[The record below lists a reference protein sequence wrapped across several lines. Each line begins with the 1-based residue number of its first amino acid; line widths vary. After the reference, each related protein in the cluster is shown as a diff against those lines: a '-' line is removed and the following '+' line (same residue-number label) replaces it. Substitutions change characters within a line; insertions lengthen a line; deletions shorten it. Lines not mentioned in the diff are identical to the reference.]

1 MYVML
6 IELLVYVLLILI
18 QMIMNKKFS
27 TLVGCLAFGTAFSAV
42 AQVSNF
48 PVSNAYG
55 QVTPCATGLTYRSF
69 GTKSNATLGSEVN
82 KIEAD
87 KWYQLRV
94 GEEKNQVL
102 IQERDFKTGEVTLR
116 IVDADKAPLNYS
128 LWQISYDKKDGATG
142 GKFTFKNKETGLGI
156 IFDHKTAYGKDKIA
170 TTATSADLKASIL
183 EGCNVEWSWFSSNV
197 DNTQK
202 LANEILYANFHDS
215 DKYIVLKKSSRTAA
229 NQYGLNIVGT
239 QVVAAVYTAAEAGN
253 KATSCEALTLT
264 PVVAES
270 VVLNAKDI
278 NRMIDAQKDGAAGF
292 NFMTPTGIGNRT
304 AMSPEDNSTLD
315 TYKYIAVEDE
325 TIVNAL
331 LAKAAASLTT
341 EQKESIEIAFKLT
354 DNYYDQWANNKTGG
368 DWNNGQS
375 RETLTGVE
383 EAYKNY
389 EKSKSS
395 TSLQDRLTSAYNLA
409 VALLADYTEYYP
421 EQAKIDID
429 GWLDAE
435 GEKLV
440 SDSRLDASNYLV
452 STLTEL
458 LKIDGLAG
466 QSAYQKQA
474 EMARRFPIRLQA
486 QIDADP
492 AKNDKYLMVDTARW
506 EEATENPSNSPE
518 LYLANKKPDM
528 KNGLYVDARFN
539 FRLTYFPTEDS
550 LLIEPLNASVMT
562 DAEYKADTYWRNS
575 IVARQF
581 ISSSDI
587 ATGTK
592 GLSASNSE
600 LATEEEEGPV
610 AVMLSKLNTKDGW
623 VVTAGGVDYIKGAV
637 NGTLHTC
644 IEFDHSYP
652 YLTRTTLDQAVY
664 TIQLV
669 TDKAP
674 DLTTH
679 RANGVNVVADMSG
692 HVVYDEK
699 EASQNFAHM
708 PATQWVVEYTG
719 CEEDP
724 VARVKVVNREY
735 SNVAFEG
742 QLYKADDN
750 VFIINHNY
758 DNTLGH
764 HNTKFA
770 CSDTLKFTKVDPVN
784 TLGYLNPG
792 DKVIE
797 NTFKLKQFFDYGTDP
812 YYLNAVKQ
820 GKDTLLRAQ
829 AEGSNFEL
837 VPFEIGRYQKAENSY
852 VVRSSESLPYGYTS
866 EAAGATQLY
875 KSVYMLKVKDG
886 DNINNDHLF
895 VGINKNGKY
904 CVADTLDMK
913 SDYTLATFALKENNH
928 WTADNEDG
936 HYYALVRVDNVWAWP
951 VDEDGNTNYDPAKVV
966 GWSYNLVDE
975 DKLAIEQGQ
984 LDAKVENLCQDR
996 TESFILEADTM
1007 PYYRRVVGLKTE
1019 KFYSTN
1025 NENRTLG
1032 ESVIDGVTYMNIFSA
1047 VEEPERNNEFFIDT
1061 AHVNVSSM
1069 PTYLLALDVE
1079 AKKTAECN
1087 HEDHPAIGDH
1097 YQVIDYLQ
1105 GRYMVDASVDSVIPA
1120 YLKNSV
1126 KPFENVYTRYAF
1138 VNAIHYQDTLYIM
1151 DAADA
1156 TIKYDRD
1163 LYDGKNVAKKVVL
1176 KEKAYDGASIAFRLK
1191 DQSDD
1196 ENFYIET
1203 KGKQY
1208 GYAANGN
1215 TWLKEQNHNIVSTGR
1230 GYSETGDHNGY
1241 WYQNV
1246 YEDIYQAL
1254 LLNTTAQ
1261 SDATANEDVEVSS
1274 VTVIAGNGQITVA
1287 GAAGKKVVITNILGQ
1302 TVANTVVTSDN
1313 ATIAAPAGVVVVA
1326 IEGEDAVKAIVK

>member
-1 MYVML
+1 
-6 IELLVYVLLILI
+6 
-18 QMIMNKKFS
+18 MNKKFS

-48 PVSNAYG
+48 PVSDAYG

-170 TTATSADLKASIL
+170 TTATSADLEASIL

-229 NQYGLNIVGT
+229 NQYGLNISGN

-674 DLTTH
+674 NLTTH
-679 RANGVNVVADMSG
+679 RANGVNVVADMNG

-837 VPFEIGRYQKAENSY
+837 VPVKVNWDAAAY
-852 VVRSSESLPYGYTS
+852 ESTNIPYGYTS

-875 KSVYMLKVKDG
+875 KSVYMLKVKDA
-886 DNINNDHLF
+886 DMINNDRVF

-904 CVADTLDMK
+904 CVADTLDRNAN
-913 SDYTLATFALKENNH
+913 YTLAYFTLKENNH
-928 WTADNEDG
+928 WTADNEEG
-936 HYYALVRVDNVWAWP
+936 HYYALVRTEYPSAYP
-951 VDEDGNTNYDPAKVV
+951 VDKDDVYTDDVNKFA
-966 GWSYNLVDE
+966 GWKYVFDDAL

-1230 GYSETGDHNGY
+1230 GGYSETGDHNGNN
-1241 WYQNV
+1241 WHQNV

>member
-1 MYVML
+1 
-6 IELLVYVLLILI
+6 
-18 QMIMNKKFS
+18 MNKKFS

-48 PVSNAYG
+48 PVSDAYG

-170 TTATSADLKASIL
+170 TTAASADLEASIL

-229 NQYGLNIVGT
+229 NQYGLNISGN

-354 DNYYDQWANNKTGG
+354 DNYYDQWANNKTEG

-837 VPFEIGRYQKAENSY
+837 VPVKVNWDAAAY
-852 VVRSSESLPYGYTS
+852 ESTNIPYGYTS

-875 KSVYMLKVKDG
+875 KSVYMLKVKDA
-886 DNINNDHLF
+886 DMINNDRVF

-904 CVADTLDMK
+904 CVADTLDRNAN
-913 SDYTLATFALKENNH
+913 YTLAYFTLKENNH
-928 WTADNEDG
+928 WTADNEEG
-936 HYYALVRVDNVWAWP
+936 HYYALVRTEYPSAYP
-951 VDEDGNTNYDPAKVV
+951 VDKDDVYTDDVNKFA
-966 GWSYNLVDE
+966 GWKYVFDDAL

-1230 GYSETGDHNGY
+1230 GGYSETGDHNGNN
-1241 WYQNV
+1241 WHQNV

>member
-1 MYVML
+1 ML

-116 IVDADKAPLNYS
+116 IVDANKAPLNYS

-170 TTATSADLKASIL
+170 TTAASADLKASIL

-229 NQYGLNIVGT
+229 NQHGLNIAGT

-409 VALLADYTEYYP
+409 VALLADYTEYCP

-674 DLTTH
+674 NLTTH

-764 HNTKFA
+764 YNSEFA

-1241 WYQNV
+1241 WHQNV

>member
-1 MYVML
+1 
-6 IELLVYVLLILI
+6 
-18 QMIMNKKFS
+18 MNKKFS

-69 GTKSNATLGSEVN
+69 GTNSNAALGSEVN

-170 TTATSADLKASIL
+170 TTATSADLEASIL

-229 NQYGLNIVGT
+229 NQYGLNISGT

-253 KATSCEALTLT
+253 KATSCKALTLT

-304 AMSPEDNSTLD
+304 AMSPVDNSTLN
-315 TYKYIAVEDE
+315 TYKYIAEKNDLTVTAEKIKADADK
-325 TIVNAL
+325 IVKEVANHVLREYTPNEGAKSKKLGIVFSGWKNVYDATALEKAGSDYDNNQTVANANAL
-331 LAKAAASLTT
+331 VLEWVKYLQSTENDDLWKQEDKAAWFTKYLNEAEDAAAGCKFADAVVAHKDLYA
-341 EQKESIEIAFKLT
+341 KYPLRLKAVI
-354 DNYYDQWANNKTGG
+354 D
-368 DWNNGQS
+368 
-375 RETLTGVE
+375 E
-383 EAYKNY
+383 E
-389 EKSKSS
+389 
-395 TSLQDRLTSAYNLA
+395 D
-409 VALLADYTEYYP
+409 
-421 EQAKIDID
+421 
-429 GWLDAE
+429 
-435 GEKLV
+435 
-440 SDSRLDASNYLV
+440 
-452 STLTEL
+452 
-458 LKIDGLAG
+458 
-466 QSAYQKQA
+466 
-474 EMARRFPIRLQA
+474 M
-486 QIDADP
+486 

-518 LYLANKKPDM
+518 LLLSNKKPSTEVADFFF
-528 KNGLYVDARFN
+528 NARYN
-539 FRLTYFPTEDS
+539 YRLTYFPTQDS
-550 LLIEPLNASVMT
+550 LVIEPLNASVMN
-562 DAEYKADTYWRNS
+562 DAEFKAEKTWRNS
-575 IVARQF
+575 IVASQF

-587 ATGTK
+587 TSGNK
-592 GLSASNSE
+592 GLSASNTD
-600 LATEEEEGPV
+600 LATAPEEAPV

-623 VVTAGGVDYIKGAV
+623 VVTAGGTDKPKGSAAE
-637 NGTLHTC
+637 GTLHTC

-674 DLTTH
+674 NLTTH

-742 QLYKADDN
+742 QLYKAGDN

-758 DNTLGH
+758 NNTLGH
-764 HNTKFA
+764 YNNEFA

-837 VPFEIGRYQKAENSY
+837 VPVKVNWDAAAY
-852 VVRSSESLPYGYTS
+852 ESTNIPYGYTS

-875 KSVYMLKVKDG
+875 KSVYMLKVKDA
-886 DNINNDHLF
+886 DMINNDRVF

-904 CVADTLDMK
+904 CVADTLDRNAN
-913 SDYTLATFALKENNH
+913 YTLAYFTLKENNH
-928 WTADNEDG
+928 WTADNEEG
-936 HYYALVRVDNVWAWP
+936 HYYALVRTEYPYAYP
-951 VDEDGNTNYDPAKVV
+951 VDKDDEYTDDVNKFT
-966 GWSYNLVDE
+966 GWKYSFDDAL

-1230 GYSETGDHNGY
+1230 GYSETGDHNGN
-1241 WYQNV
+1241 WHQDV

-1274 VTVIAGNGQITVA
+1274 VAVIAGNGQVTVA

-1326 IEGEDAVKAIVK
+1326 VEGEGAVKAIVK

>member
-1 MYVML
+1 
-6 IELLVYVLLILI
+6 
-18 QMIMNKKFS
+18 MNKKFS

-69 GTKSNATLGSEVN
+69 GTNSNAALGSEVN

-170 TTATSADLKASIL
+170 TTATSADLEASIL

-229 NQYGLNIVGT
+229 NQYGLNISGT

-253 KATSCEALTLT
+253 KATSCKALTLT

-304 AMSPEDNSTLD
+304 AMSPVDNSTLN
-315 TYKYIAVEDE
+315 TYKYIAEKNDLTVTAEKIKADADK
-325 TIVNAL
+325 IVKEVANHVLREYTPNEGAESKKLGIVFSGWKNVYDATALEKAGSDYDNNQTVANANAL
-331 LAKAAASLTT
+331 VLEWVKYLQSTENDDLWKQEDKAAWFTKYLNEAEDAAAGCKFADAVVAHKDLYA
-341 EQKESIEIAFKLT
+341 KYPLRLKAVI
-354 DNYYDQWANNKTGG
+354 D
-368 DWNNGQS
+368 
-375 RETLTGVE
+375 E
-383 EAYKNY
+383 E
-389 EKSKSS
+389 
-395 TSLQDRLTSAYNLA
+395 D
-409 VALLADYTEYYP
+409 
-421 EQAKIDID
+421 
-429 GWLDAE
+429 
-435 GEKLV
+435 
-440 SDSRLDASNYLV
+440 
-452 STLTEL
+452 
-458 LKIDGLAG
+458 
-466 QSAYQKQA
+466 
-474 EMARRFPIRLQA
+474 M
-486 QIDADP
+486 

-518 LYLANKKPDM
+518 LLLSNKKPSTEVADFFF
-528 KNGLYVDARFN
+528 NARYN
-539 FRLTYFPTEDS
+539 YRLTYFPTQDS
-550 LLIEPLNASVMT
+550 LVIEPLNASVMN
-562 DAEYKADTYWRNS
+562 DAEFKAEKTWRNS
-575 IVARQF
+575 IVASQF

-587 ATGTK
+587 TSGNK
-592 GLSASNSE
+592 GLSASNTD
-600 LATEEEEGPV
+600 LATAPEEAPV

-623 VVTAGGVDYIKGAV
+623 VVTAGGTDKPKGSAAE
-637 NGTLHTC
+637 GTLHTC

-674 DLTTH
+674 NLTTH

-742 QLYKADDN
+742 QLYKAGDN

-758 DNTLGH
+758 NNTLGH
-764 HNTKFA
+764 YNNEFA

-837 VPFEIGRYQKAENSY
+837 VPVKVNGDAAAY
-852 VVRSSESLPYGYTS
+852 ESTNIPYGYTS

-875 KSVYMLKVKDG
+875 KSVYMLKVKDA
-886 DNINNDHLF
+886 DMINNDRVF

-904 CVADTLDMK
+904 CVADTLDRNAN
-913 SDYTLATFALKENNH
+913 YTLAYFTLKENNH
-928 WTADNEDG
+928 WTADNEEG
-936 HYYALVRVDNVWAWP
+936 HYYALVRTEYPYAYP
-951 VDEDGNTNYDPAKVV
+951 VDKDDEYTDDVNKFT
-966 GWSYNLVDE
+966 GWKYSFDDAL

-1230 GYSETGDHNGY
+1230 GYSETGDHNGN
-1241 WYQNV
+1241 WHQDV

-1274 VTVIAGNGQITVA
+1274 VAVIAGNGQVTVA

-1326 IEGEDAVKAIVK
+1326 VEGEGAVKAIVK

>member
-1 MYVML
+1 
-6 IELLVYVLLILI
+6 
-18 QMIMNKKFS
+18 MNKKFS

-116 IVDADKAPLNYS
+116 IVDANKAPLNYS

-170 TTATSADLKASIL
+170 TTAASADLKASIL

-229 NQYGLNIVGT
+229 NQHGLNIAGT

-674 DLTTH
+674 NLTTH

-764 HNTKFA
+764 YNSEFA

-837 VPFEIGRYQKAENSY
+837 VPVKVNWDAAAY
-852 VVRSSESLPYGYTS
+852 ESTNIPYGYTS

-875 KSVYMLKVKDG
+875 KSVYMLKVKDA
-886 DNINNDHLF
+886 DMINNDRVF

-904 CVADTLDMK
+904 CVADTLDRNAN
-913 SDYTLATFALKENNH
+913 YTLAYFTLKENNH
-928 WTADNEDG
+928 WTADNEEG
-936 HYYALVRVDNVWAWP
+936 HYYALVRTEYPSA
-951 VDEDGNTNYDPAKVV
+951 Y
-966 GWSYNLVDE
+966 LVDKDDVYTDDVNKFAGWKYVFDDAL

-1215 TWLKEQNHNIVSTGR
+1215 TWVKEQNHNIVSTGR
-1230 GYSETGDHNGY
+1230 GYSETGDHNGN
-1241 WYQNV
+1241 WHQNV

>member
-1 MYVML
+1 
-6 IELLVYVLLILI
+6 
-18 QMIMNKKFS
+18 MNKKFS
-27 TLVGCLAFGTAFSAV
+27 TIVGCLAFGTAFSAV

-69 GTKSNATLGSEVN
+69 GTNSNAALGSEVN

-170 TTATSADLKASIL
+170 TTATSADLEASIL

-229 NQYGLNIVGT
+229 NQYGLNISGT

-253 KATSCEALTLT
+253 KATSCKALTLT

-304 AMSPEDNSTLD
+304 AMSPVDNSTLN
-315 TYKYIAVEDE
+315 TYKYIAEKNDLTVTAEKIKADADK
-325 TIVNAL
+325 IVKEVANHVLREYTPNEGAESKKLGIVFSGWKNVYDATALEKAGSDYDNNQTVANANAL
-331 LAKAAASLTT
+331 VLEWVKYLQSTENDDLWKQEDKAAWFTKYLNEAEDAAAGCKFADAVVAHKDLYA
-341 EQKESIEIAFKLT
+341 KYPLRLKAVI
-354 DNYYDQWANNKTGG
+354 D
-368 DWNNGQS
+368 
-375 RETLTGVE
+375 E
-383 EAYKNY
+383 E
-389 EKSKSS
+389 
-395 TSLQDRLTSAYNLA
+395 D
-409 VALLADYTEYYP
+409 
-421 EQAKIDID
+421 
-429 GWLDAE
+429 
-435 GEKLV
+435 
-440 SDSRLDASNYLV
+440 
-452 STLTEL
+452 
-458 LKIDGLAG
+458 
-466 QSAYQKQA
+466 
-474 EMARRFPIRLQA
+474 M
-486 QIDADP
+486 

-518 LYLANKKPDM
+518 LLLSNKKPSTEVADFFF
-528 KNGLYVDARFN
+528 NARYN
-539 FRLTYFPTEDS
+539 YRLTYFPTQDS
-550 LLIEPLNASVMT
+550 LVIEPLNASVMN
-562 DAEYKADTYWRNS
+562 DAEFKAEKTWRNS
-575 IVARQF
+575 IVASQF

-587 ATGTK
+587 TSGNK
-592 GLSASNSE
+592 GLSASNTD
-600 LATEEEEGPV
+600 LATAPEEAPV

-623 VVTAGGVDYIKGAV
+623 VVTAGGTDKPKGSAAE
-637 NGTLHTC
+637 GTLHTC

-674 DLTTH
+674 NLTTH

-742 QLYKADDN
+742 QLYKAGDN

-758 DNTLGH
+758 NNTLGH
-764 HNTKFA
+764 YNNEFA

-837 VPFEIGRYQKAENSY
+837 VPVKVNWDAAAY
-852 VVRSSESLPYGYTS
+852 ESTNIPYGYTS

-875 KSVYMLKVKDG
+875 KSVYMLKVKDA
-886 DNINNDHLF
+886 DMINNDRVF

-904 CVADTLDMK
+904 CVADTLDRNAN
-913 SDYTLATFALKENNH
+913 YTLAYFTLKENNH
-928 WTADNEDG
+928 WTADNEEG
-936 HYYALVRVDNVWAWP
+936 HYYALVRTEYPYAYP
-951 VDEDGNTNYDPAKVV
+951 VDKDDEYTDDVNKFT
-966 GWSYNLVDE
+966 GWKYSFDDAL

-1230 GYSETGDHNGY
+1230 GYSETGDHNGN
-1241 WYQNV
+1241 WHQDV

-1274 VTVIAGNGQITVA
+1274 VAVIAGNGQVTVA

-1326 IEGEDAVKAIVK
+1326 VEGEGAVKAIVK

>member
-1 MYVML
+1 
-6 IELLVYVLLILI
+6 
-18 QMIMNKKFS
+18 MNKKFS

-69 GTKSNATLGSEVN
+69 GTNSNAALGSEVN

-170 TTATSADLKASIL
+170 TTATSADLEASIL

-229 NQYGLNIVGT
+229 NQYGLNVSGT

-304 AMSPEDNSTLD
+304 AMSPVDNSTLN
-315 TYKYIAVEDE
+315 TYKYIAEKNDLTVTAEKIKADADK
-325 TIVNAL
+325 IVKEVANHVLREYTPNEGAESKKLGIVFSGWKNVYDATALEKAGSDYDNNQTVANANAL
-331 LAKAAASLTT
+331 VLEWVKYLQSTENDDLWKQEDKAAWFTKYLNEAEDAAAGCKFADAVVAHKDLYA
-341 EQKESIEIAFKLT
+341 KYPLRLKAVI
-354 DNYYDQWANNKTGG
+354 D
-368 DWNNGQS
+368 
-375 RETLTGVE
+375 E
-383 EAYKNY
+383 E
-389 EKSKSS
+389 
-395 TSLQDRLTSAYNLA
+395 D
-409 VALLADYTEYYP
+409 
-421 EQAKIDID
+421 
-429 GWLDAE
+429 
-435 GEKLV
+435 
-440 SDSRLDASNYLV
+440 
-452 STLTEL
+452 
-458 LKIDGLAG
+458 
-466 QSAYQKQA
+466 
-474 EMARRFPIRLQA
+474 M
-486 QIDADP
+486 

-518 LYLANKKPDM
+518 LLLSNKKPSTEVADFFF
-528 KNGLYVDARFN
+528 NARYN
-539 FRLTYFPTEDS
+539 YRLTYFPTQDS
-550 LLIEPLNASVMT
+550 LVIEPLNASVMN
-562 DAEYKADTYWRNS
+562 DAEFKAEKTWRNS
-575 IVARQF
+575 IVASQF

-587 ATGTK
+587 TSGNK
-592 GLSASNSE
+592 GLSASNTD
-600 LATEEEEGPV
+600 LATAPEEAPV

-623 VVTAGGVDYIKGAV
+623 VVTAGGTDKPKGSAAE
-637 NGTLHTC
+637 GTLHTC

-674 DLTTH
+674 NLTTH
-679 RANGVNVVADMSG
+679 RANGVNIVADMKG

-699 EASQNFAHM
+699 ETSQNFAHM

-742 QLYKADDN
+742 QLYKAGDN

-758 DNTLGH
+758 NNTLGH
-764 HNTKFA
+764 YNNEFA

-837 VPFEIGRYQKAENSY
+837 VPVKVNWDAAAY
-852 VVRSSESLPYGYTS
+852 ESTNIPYGYTS
-866 EAAGATQLY
+866 KAAGATQLY
-875 KSVYMLKVKDG
+875 KSVYMLKVKDA
-886 DNINNDHLF
+886 DMINNDRVF

-904 CVADTLDMK
+904 CVADTLDRNAN
-913 SDYTLATFALKENNH
+913 YTLAYFTLKENNH
-928 WTADNEDG
+928 WTADNEEG
-936 HYYALVRVDNVWAWP
+936 HYYALVRTEYPYAYP
-951 VDEDGNTNYDPAKVV
+951 VDKDDEYTDDVNKFT
-966 GWSYNLVDE
+966 GWKYSFDDAL

-1230 GYSETGDHNGY
+1230 GYSETGDHNGN
-1241 WYQNV
+1241 WHQNV

-1274 VTVIAGNGQITVA
+1274 VTVIAGNGQVTVA

-1326 IEGEDAVKAIVK
+1326 VEGEGAVKAIVK

>member
-116 IVDADKAPLNYS
+116 IVDANKAPLNYS

-170 TTATSADLKASIL
+170 TTAASADLEASIL

-229 NQYGLNIVGT
+229 NQHGLNIAGT

-315 TYKYIAVEDE
+315 TYKYIAEEKNLTAEADEIKLAADKAIIAAGNTVLSEYNAEDGSE
-325 TIVNAL
+325 AKELNFIFADFNKGESQNAL
-331 LAKAAASLTT
+331 VQAGSVFYNDKTAENAKDLVEKWVVYLEETATDQLWALSDANKAYYVKYTDKT
-341 EQKESIEIAFKLT
+341 VIE
-354 DNYYDQWANNKTGG
+354 D
-368 DWNNGQS
+368 
-375 RETLTGVE
+375 
-383 EAYKNY
+383 
-389 EKSKSS
+389 
-395 TSLQDRLTSAYNLA
+395 YNFA
-409 VALLADYTEYYP
+409 VAVVEHKDLYNKYP
-421 EQAKIDID
+421 LRLKAVIDEED
-429 GWLDAE
+429 
-435 GEKLV
+435 
-440 SDSRLDASNYLV
+440 
-452 STLTEL
+452 
-458 LKIDGLAG
+458 
-466 QSAYQKQA
+466 
-474 EMARRFPIRLQA
+474 M
-486 QIDADP
+486 

-518 LYLANKKPDM
+518 LLLSNKKPSTEVADFFC
-528 KNGLYVDARFN
+528 NARYN
-539 FRLTYFPTEDS
+539 YRLTYFPTQDS
-550 LLIEPLNASVMT
+550 LVIEPLNASVMN
-562 DAEYKADTYWRNS
+562 DAEFKAEKTWRNS
-575 IVARQF
+575 IVASQF

-587 ATGTK
+587 TSGNK
-592 GLSASNSE
+592 GLSASNTD
-600 LATEEEEGPV
+600 LATAPEEAPV

-623 VVTAGGVDYIKGAV
+623 VVTAGGTDKPKGSAAE
-637 NGTLHTC
+637 GTLHTC

-699 EASQNFAHM
+699 EASQNFEQM
-708 PATQWVVEYTG
+708 PAKYEVIEYTG

-764 HNTKFA
+764 HNSKFA

-837 VPFEIGRYQKAENSY
+837 VPVKVNWDAAAY
-852 VVRSSESLPYGYTS
+852 ESTNIPYGYTS

-875 KSVYMLKVKDG
+875 KSVYMLKVKDA
-886 DNINNDHLF
+886 DMINNDRVF

-904 CVADTLDMK
+904 CVADTLDRNAN
-913 SDYTLATFALKENNH
+913 YTLAYFTLKENNH
-928 WTADNEDG
+928 WTADNEEG
-936 HYYALVRVDNVWAWP
+936 HYYALVRTEYPSAYP
-951 VDEDGNTNYDPAKVV
+951 VDKDDVYTDDVNKFA
-966 GWSYNLVDE
+966 GWKYVFDDAL

-1215 TWLKEQNHNIVSTGR
+1215 TWVKEQNHNIVSTGR
-1230 GYSETGDHNGY
+1230 GYSETGDHNGN
-1241 WYQNV
+1241 WHQNV

>member
-18 QMIMNKKFS
+18 KMIMNKKFS

-55 QVTPCATGLTYRSF
+55 QVTPCVTGLTYRSF

-94 GEEKNQVL
+94 GEGKNQVL

-229 NQYGLNIVGT
+229 NQYGLNISGN

-764 HNTKFA
+764 HNSKFA

-837 VPFEIGRYQKAENSY
+837 VPVKVNWDAAAY
-852 VVRSSESLPYGYTS
+852 ESTNIPYGYTS

-875 KSVYMLKVKDG
+875 KSVYMLKVKDA
-886 DNINNDHLF
+886 DMINNDRVF

-904 CVADTLDMK
+904 CVADTLDRNAN
-913 SDYTLATFALKENNH
+913 YTLAYFTLKENNH
-928 WTADNEDG
+928 WTADNEEG
-936 HYYALVRVDNVWAWP
+936 HYYALVRTEYPSAYP
-951 VDEDGNTNYDPAKVV
+951 VDKDDVYTDDVNKFA
-966 GWSYNLVDE
+966 GWKYVFDDAL

-1215 TWLKEQNHNIVSTGR
+1215 TWVKEQNHNIVSTGR
-1230 GYSETGDHNGY
+1230 GYSETGDHNGN
-1241 WYQNV
+1241 WHQNV

-1274 VTVIAGNGQITVA
+1274 VTVIAGNGQVTVA

>member
-1 MYVML
+1 MKL

-69 GTKSNATLGSEVN
+69 GTNSNAALGSEVN

-170 TTATSADLKASIL
+170 TTATSADLEASIL

-229 NQYGLNIVGT
+229 NQYGLNISGT

-253 KATSCEALTLT
+253 KATSCKALTLT

-304 AMSPEDNSTLD
+304 AMSPVDNSTLN
-315 TYKYIAVEDE
+315 TYKYIAEKNDLTVTAEKIKADADK
-325 TIVNAL
+325 IVKEVANHVLREYTPNEGAESKKLGIVFSGWKNVYDATALEKAGSDYDNNQTVANANAL
-331 LAKAAASLTT
+331 VLEWVKYLQSTENDDLWKQEDKAAWFTKYLNEAEDAAAGCKFADAVVAHKDLYA
-341 EQKESIEIAFKLT
+341 KYPLRLKAVI
-354 DNYYDQWANNKTGG
+354 D
-368 DWNNGQS
+368 
-375 RETLTGVE
+375 E
-383 EAYKNY
+383 E
-389 EKSKSS
+389 
-395 TSLQDRLTSAYNLA
+395 D
-409 VALLADYTEYYP
+409 
-421 EQAKIDID
+421 
-429 GWLDAE
+429 
-435 GEKLV
+435 
-440 SDSRLDASNYLV
+440 
-452 STLTEL
+452 
-458 LKIDGLAG
+458 
-466 QSAYQKQA
+466 
-474 EMARRFPIRLQA
+474 M
-486 QIDADP
+486 

-518 LYLANKKPDM
+518 LLLSNKKPSTEVADFFF
-528 KNGLYVDARFN
+528 NARYN
-539 FRLTYFPTEDS
+539 YRLTYFPTQDS
-550 LLIEPLNASVMT
+550 LVIEPLNASVMN
-562 DAEYKADTYWRNS
+562 DAEFKAEKTWRNS
-575 IVARQF
+575 IVASQF

-587 ATGTK
+587 TSGNK
-592 GLSASNSE
+592 GLSASNTD
-600 LATEEEEGPV
+600 LATAPEEAPV

-623 VVTAGGVDYIKGAV
+623 VVTAGGTDKPKGSAAE
-637 NGTLHTC
+637 GTLHTC

-674 DLTTH
+674 NLTTH

-742 QLYKADDN
+742 QLYKAGDN

-758 DNTLGH
+758 NNTLGH
-764 HNTKFA
+764 YNNEFA

-837 VPFEIGRYQKAENSY
+837 VPVKVNWDAAAY
-852 VVRSSESLPYGYTS
+852 ESTNIPYGYTS

-875 KSVYMLKVKDG
+875 KSVYMLKVKDA
-886 DNINNDHLF
+886 DMINNDRVF

-904 CVADTLDMK
+904 CVADTLDRNAN
-913 SDYTLATFALKENNH
+913 YTLAYFTLKENNH
-928 WTADNEDG
+928 WTADNEEG
-936 HYYALVRVDNVWAWP
+936 HYYALVRTEYPYAYP
-951 VDEDGNTNYDPAKVV
+951 VDKDDEYTDDVNKFT
-966 GWSYNLVDE
+966 GWKYSFDDAL

-1230 GYSETGDHNGY
+1230 GYSETGDHNGN
-1241 WYQNV
+1241 WHQDV

-1274 VTVIAGNGQITVA
+1274 VAVIAGNGQVTVA

-1326 IEGEDAVKAIVK
+1326 VEGEGAVKAIVK

>member
-1 MYVML
+1 
-6 IELLVYVLLILI
+6 
-18 QMIMNKKFS
+18 MNKKFS

-48 PVSNAYG
+48 PVSDAYG

-170 TTATSADLKASIL
+170 TTAASADLEASIL

-215 DKYIVLKKSSRTAA
+215 DKYIVLKKSFRTAA
-229 NQYGLNIVGT
+229 NQYGLNISGN

-409 VALLADYTEYYP
+409 VALLADYTEYCP

-699 EASQNFAHM
+699 EASQYFAHM

-837 VPFEIGRYQKAENSY
+837 VPVKVNWDAAAY
-852 VVRSSESLPYGYTS
+852 ESTNIPYGYTS

-875 KSVYMLKVKDG
+875 KSVYMLKVKDA
-886 DNINNDHLF
+886 DMINNDRVF

-904 CVADTLDMK
+904 CVADTLDRNAN
-913 SDYTLATFALKENNH
+913 YTLAYFTLKENNH
-928 WTADNEDG
+928 WTADNEEG
-936 HYYALVRVDNVWAWP
+936 HYYALVRTEYPSAYP
-951 VDEDGNTNYDPAKVV
+951 VDKDDVYTDDVNKFA
-966 GWSYNLVDE
+966 GWKYVFDDAL

-1230 GYSETGDHNGY
+1230 GGYSETGDHNGNN
-1241 WYQNV
+1241 WHQNV